1 MVCRMFLEKEERLLT
16 LFLRFVDTKLIKK
29 VDNIAFLSFFSKK
42 TFIAITQQPGKNTAF
57 SDAVR
62 QSPNKN

>member
-1 MVCRMFLEKEERLLT
+1 MFLEKEERLLT

-42 TFIAITQQPGKNTAF
+42 TFIAIT
-57 SDAVR
+57 
-62 QSPNKN
+62 